1 MVGSPPSAQD
11 IEEMAVASAEVTRL
25 MRHVAMYRDKVV
37 SVFGADAPE
46 SASLLIDALAQM
58 NDPTSR
64 SGLYKGAVTEC
75 LLRDYQSAAE
85 RIAVAAHEEF
95 RDIFSLMSLSQTLM
109 DVGKPSEGL
118 VHAKAALAQAMSEQV
133 LLNYAA
139 GHLMRQAVKTGSA
152 EVVNEA
158 LDALVDS
165 TQIPRTSDCAL
176 ETDWIDAAEALGAD
190 RVLTDWVHAV
200 AKQRGFRPRGRTVR
214 SPHCCAL
221 LAHGRRLGD
230 LDEPWR
236 GPEALQ
242 APVPAALAMVGA
254 E

>member
-11 IEEMAVASAEVTRL
+11 IEDIASAMAEVSRL
-25 MRHVAMYRDKVV
+25 MRHVAKFREKVV

-46 SASLLIDALAQM
+46 SASRLIDALAQM

-64 SGLYKGAVTEC
+64 SGLYKGAVTES
-75 LLRDYQSAAE
+75 LLGGYQSAAE

-95 RDIFSLMSLSQTLM
+95 QDIFSLMSLSQTLM
-109 DVGKPSEGL
+109 DVGKLSEGL
-118 VHAKAALAQAMSEQV
+118 SHAKAALAQAMSEQV

-158 LDALVDS
+158 LEALVDS
-165 TQIPRTSDCAL
+165 TQVPRTSDCAL

-190 RVLTDWVHAV
+190 KVLTDWVRAV
-200 AKQRGFRPRGRTVR
+200 AKKRGFRPR
-214 SPHCCAL
+214 
-221 LAHGRRLGD
+221 
-230 LDEPWR
+230 DER
-236 GPEALQ
+236 
-242 APVPAALAMVGA
+242 
-254 E
+254 